1 MKMKKSIMLVIL
13 FLMGIGSAKADKDI
27 AITPDRLP
35 KQAQLFIKTHFPN
48 EQISLAKKERDL
60 FEVRYEVVLGNS
72 TKLEFLSNG
81 DWEDVD
87 CRYKEVPATIL
98 PEFLQR
104 VLDSRYPE
112 AKVVEISRDRRDYEV
127 KLSNGLELTF
137 TPDGQLID
145 IDD

>member
-1 MKMKKSIMLVIL
+1 MKMKKNIMLVIL

-60 FEVRYEVVLGNS
+60 FEVRYEVDLGNS

-104 VLDSRYPE
+104 VLDTRYPE